1 MPAIIVLGVNV
12 LERMI
17 LRTISNFFGH
27 TALAGQRF
35 EGSPEV
41 PVSCIGNHAT
51 ISRPPNEA
59 KERTVALG
67 LGWVLR
73 KKERTTR
80 TCLA

>member
-17 LRTISNFFGH
+17 LQTISNFLGH
-27 TALAGQRF
+27 TGLAGQRF

-59 KERTVALG
+59 IERTVALG

-73 KKERTTR
+73 KEERTTS